1 MAFRDILLLLDT
13 YPEPTPASAIDDA
26 VVLAQAMGARISAL
40 ACAIMLP
47 GTGNILADTLLDVPT
62 ILVEEGGKSLSNAE
76 AVLSR
81 FHRAA
86 EERGIFQEG
95 ILDRF
100 PKAAISDLFIEH
112 ARVRDLT
119 IVPIPDEETV
129 GRLSTESMVG
139 YAEQIVFGSGRPTI
153 FLQRNR
159 MSERKVAIDTVIVG
173 WDCSRP
179 ASRAVADALPI
190 LEVAKQVIVV
200 TVTIT
205 KPAESKASVA
215 ALARNLTHHGVQV
228 ALETVDADGQE
239 IGKVLLNYVASR
251 GADLLVMGAYGHS
264 RLRETVFGGTTR
276 SLLERSSTP
285 ILLAH

>member
-26 VVLAQAMGARISAL
+26 VVLSQAMGAKISAL

-47 GTGNILADTLLDVPT
+47 GTGNILADTLLDVPK

-81 FHRAA
+81 FQRAA
-86 EERGIFQEG
+86 EERGIFQER
-95 ILDRF
+95 ILERF
-100 PKAAISDLFIEH
+100 PKLAVSDLFIEH
-112 ARVRDLT
+112 ARVRDLS
-119 IVPIPDEETV
+119 IVPIPEEETV
-129 GRLSTESMVG
+129 GRLSAQSMVG

-153 FLQRNR
+153 FLRRNR
-159 MSERKVAIDTVIVG
+159 ISERKVAIDTVIVG

-190 LEVAKQVIVV
+190 LEVAKQVIIVKV
-200 TVTIT
+200 TST
-205 KPAESKASVA
+205 KPAESKASAA
-215 ALARNLTHHGVQV
+215 ALARNLTHHGVRVVQ
-228 ALETVDADGQE
+228 ETVDADGQE
-239 IGKVLLNYVASR
+239 IGDVLLNYVASSS
-251 GADLLVMGAYGHS
+251 ADLLVMGAYGTS

-276 SLLERSSTP
+276 SLLARSSTP